1 MILVFWCSSAAWD
14 QRAVLKLLEEELE
27 ADGQGVVEFYE
38 KAMKRKLRKI
48 GGEMLSRLLEQSGAG
63 VSVGKERAAQ
73 LLVDVSDDK

>member
-1 MILVFWCSSAAWD
+1 M
-14 QRAVLKLLEEELE
+14 
-27 ADGQGVVEFYE
+27 EFYE

-48 GGEMLSRLLEQSGAG
+48 VGEMISRLLEQSGAG